1 MKSRSRAFNTALN
14 VVGGLG
20 IWRSIQKK

>member
-20 IWRSIQKK
+20 TWRLIQKK